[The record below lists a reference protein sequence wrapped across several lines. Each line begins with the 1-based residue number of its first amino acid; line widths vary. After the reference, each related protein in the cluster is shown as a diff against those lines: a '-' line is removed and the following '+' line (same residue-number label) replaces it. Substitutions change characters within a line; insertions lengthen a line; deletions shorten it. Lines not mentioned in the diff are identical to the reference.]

1 MNNTVLN
8 DINEN
13 LKTIIHLLQKNLKK
27 NKKKIK
33 NNTKIIN
40 SNSNSNSET
49 KFIRKILLTNFKNCL
64 FLHGNTFPYKEQI
77 KEMKGKWNSN
87 HKGWIIP
94 KDNLDMVM
102 EKLPEINYNGVE
114 NEKELQIL
122 ID

>member
-1 MNNTVLN
+1 
-8 DINEN
+8 
-13 LKTIIHLLQKNLKK
+13 
-27 NKKKIK
+27 
-33 NNTKIIN
+33 
-40 SNSNSNSET
+40 
-49 KFIRKILLTNFKNCL
+49 
-64 FLHGNTFPYKEQI
+64 
-77 KEMKGKWNSN
+77 MKGKWNSN